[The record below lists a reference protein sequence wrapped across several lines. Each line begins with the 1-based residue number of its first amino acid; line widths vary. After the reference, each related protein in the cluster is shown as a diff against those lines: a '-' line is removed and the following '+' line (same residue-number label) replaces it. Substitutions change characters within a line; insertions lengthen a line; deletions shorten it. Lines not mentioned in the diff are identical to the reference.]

1 MPGYFPPGG
10 GWPAVAKTTPGVIRG
25 TVHKHLDRYIP
36 AMNEAILTQLR
47 VLPFDEG
54 GGRFNFAIYL
64 KLFRCLN
71 AIIPECTISCFEF
84 AYSVVA
90 RSGSHAM
97 VGERLAN
104 NEEYLKAVKEHI
116 LGMIMTTRV
125 QFLVP
130 DWLKR

>member
-1 MPGYFPPGG
+1 
-10 GWPAVAKTTPGVIRG
+10 
-25 TVHKHLDRYIP
+25 
-36 AMNEAILTQLR
+36 MNEAILTQLR
-47 VLPFDEG
+47 VVPFDEG
-54 GGRFNFAIYL
+54 GGRFNFAIHL